1 LSASGRTARWRGN
14 EAAYQRFGQFV
25 DAFKKGESGG
35 DLTGT
40 PLEELP
46 GIDLATRATLK
57 AMGVPSVEALA
68 ELAEAALG
76 GLMGGRKFKTLAK
89 AWLEQRAG
97 EAPLLKMA
105 AELEARDKKIAEL
118 ERANADI
125 LARVAAIEESSKS
138 DGPKR
143 KAA

>member
-1 LSASGRTARWRGN
+1 
-14 EAAYQRFGQFV
+14 V
-25 DAFKKGESGG
+25 DAFKKGETGG

-57 AMGVPSVEALA
+57 AMGVPSVEALSEMA
-68 ELAEAALG
+68 ESAVT

-105 AELEARDKKIAEL
+105 AELEARDKRIAEL

-138 DGPKR
+138 DGKR